1 MPEIRRQLQSSIPS
15 RTAVVY
21 TLVAGAWIAFSDRLL
36 AVVVD
41 DPAMLV
47 RFQTYKGWLFVL
59 VTAVLLYF
67 VLRRQVRLLEQKN
80 RQLIRHEHQ
89 FHQLVDNAPLPI
101 LIQTQGTFAYL
112 NKQALHLYGAS
123 APEELLGASVLER
136 VHPRHHEDVR
146 KRLHL
151 VNEQRQSLPV
161 AEQTHVRLSGE
172 QCLVELSAV
181 PFTFLGHDGAVVFAR
196 DVTRQR
202 RTEAVVQALLRNSPN
217 LISVFD
223 AQGRYVL
230 VSTESAKAIGREAD
244 QIIGRTFA
252 DVLPETLANTFLRR
266 TARIIA
272 GERPLTVLDE
282 TGGANARRVLETSLF
297 PVSWRDGRVELVGA
311 IAMDVTQRTQ
321 DQKKLQAWHD
331 LMQDIIH
338 YDPSA
343 IAVLDREMRH
353 IHVSQRFLDD
363 YGVTQE
369 VLGRNHYE
377 VFPDIPDKWRE
388 VHKRALQGEVLKSD
402 DDVFIRSDGRVEY
415 TKWLCRPW
423 HDAEGVIGGIVL
435 YTEVITPLKRVERE
449 LRDLNRKLENKVLE
463 RTARLAEAN
472 QELEAF
478 SYSVSH
484 DLRAP
489 LRSIDGFSQALL
501 EDYHDQLDEQGRDY
515 LQRVRKAS
523 QRMGMLIDDLLK
535 LSRVSRAE
543 LNPAPLNLSRMV
555 EQIVA
560 TLRESGPGRAVTFI
574 VEPDVMVEAD
584 PALLR
589 IVMENLLDN
598 ACKYT
603 RYVAKP
609 RVVFGQRLVEGN
621 QVCFLQDNGAGFD
634 MAYADKLFTA
644 FQRLHS
650 AECYPGTGVGL
661 ATTARIIRRHGGRIW
676 AEAEPEQGATF
687 FFALSQDP
695 GSA

>member
-1 MPEIRRQLQSSIPS
+1 MPEISRQLSSHIPS
-15 RTAVVY
+15 RTVIIYV
-21 TLVAGAWIAFSDRLL
+21 LVAGAWIAFSDYLL
-36 AVVVD
+36 AMVVD
-41 DPAMLV
+41 DPDLLT
-47 RFQTYKGWLFVL
+47 RLQTYKGWLFVL

-67 VLRRQVRLLEQKN
+67 VLRGQVRILEEKS
-80 RQLIRHEHQ
+80 RQLIRHEQQ

-101 LIQTQGTFAYL
+101 IIQTQGTFAYL
-112 NKQALHLYGAS
+112 NNQALQLYGVS
-123 APEELLGASVLER
+123 APEELLGVSVLAR

-146 KRLHL
+146 KRLRL
-151 VNEQRQSLPV
+151 VNEERQSLPV
-161 AEQTHVRLSGE
+161 AEQTHLRQNGE
-172 QCLVELSAV
+172 QRLVELSAV
-181 PFTFLGHDGAVVFAR
+181 PFTFHGHDGAVVFAR

-223 AQGRYVL
+223 TQGRYVL
-230 VSTESAKAIGREAD
+230 VSTENAKAIGQAVD
-244 QIIGRTFA
+244 QIIGRTFS
-252 DVLPETLANTFLRR
+252 DVLPQTLANTFLQRI
-266 TARIIA
+266 ARIVA
-272 GERPLTVLDE
+272 EERPLTVLDE
-282 TGGANARRVLETSLF
+282 TGGANDRRVLETSLF

-311 IAMDVTQRTQ
+311 IAMDVTQRIQ

-353 IHVSQRFLDD
+353 IYVSQRFLDD

-369 VLGRNHYE
+369 VMDRNHYE
-377 VFPDIPDKWRE
+377 VFPDIPEKWRE
-388 VHKRALQGEVLKSD
+388 VHKRALQGEVLRND
-402 DDVFIRSDGRVEY
+402 DDVFIRSDGQMEFTR
-415 TKWLCRPW
+415 WLCRPW
-423 HDAEGVIGGIVL
+423 RDADGAIGGIVL
-435 YTEVITPLKRVERE
+435 YTEVITPLRRVERE
-449 LRDLNRKLENKVLE
+449 LRDLNRELENKVLE
-463 RTARLAEAN
+463 RTARLEEAN
-472 QELEAF
+472 KELEAF

-489 LRSIDGFSQALL
+489 LRGIDGFSQALL

-543 LNPAPLNLSRMV
+543 LNPAPVDLSRMV
-555 EQIVA
+555 EQIAA
-560 TLRESGPGRAVTFI
+560 TLRESDPELEVTFI
-574 VEPDVMVEAD
+574 VEPDVKVEAD

-589 IVMENLLDN
+589 IVMGNLLDN
-598 ACKYT
+598 AYKFT

-609 RVVFGQRLVEGN
+609 RVVFGQRLMDGN

-650 AECYPGTGVGL
+650 AERYPGTGVGL

-676 AEAEPEQGATF
+676 AEAEPDQGATF
-687 FFALSQDP
+687 YFTLSQDT
-695 GSA
+695 GSS